1 MSRLSFVG
9 KFADTAVTQRMKLSI
24 IILRA
29 LAGLALE
36 LAHRP
41 LRPRSLGDTFQS
53 PSLPANPHHDC
64 QQSTSARRCNPS
76 RVALLLQAV
85 VQASSLRNQD
95 WQPLPSF
102 EALA

>member
-53 PSLPANPHHDC
+53 PSFPANSHHDC
-64 QQSTSARRCNPS
+64 QHQPAVAIHREWPCCYKRWSKPLHCAIKTGNPS
-76 RVALLLQAV
+76 LP
-85 VQASSLRNQD
+85 LR
-95 WQPLPSF
+95 P
-102 EALA
+102 